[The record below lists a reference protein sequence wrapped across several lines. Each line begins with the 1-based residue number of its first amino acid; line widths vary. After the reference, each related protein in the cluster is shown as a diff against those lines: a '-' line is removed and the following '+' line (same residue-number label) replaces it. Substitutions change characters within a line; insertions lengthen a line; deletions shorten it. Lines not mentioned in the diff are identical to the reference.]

1 MLYSFL
7 RSLLFSVDPERAH
20 HLAIDALKLLQV
32 APASLSPPSDSRLS
46 QNVWGLHFPNPVGLA
61 AGYDK
66 NAAVPL
72 VWSALGFGFAEL
84 GTITAK
90 AQPGNPKPRI
100 FRLEHDEALINRL
113 GFNNEGAIAVAQRLI
128 RVLPPSRSHP
138 VPLGFNIGKSKV
150 TPLEEAE
157 SDYLISLEQLFPFA
171 DYLVVNVSSPN
182 TPELRKLQESER
194 LGRLLRHSKHAT
206 DNFPSKQRLLQSR
219 SW

>member
-1 MLYSFL
+1 M
-7 RSLLFSVDPERAH
+7 FSVDPERAH
-20 HLAIDALKLLQV
+20 HLAIDTLKLLQA

-100 FRLEHDEALINRL
+100 FRLEQDEALVNRL
-113 GFNNEGAIAVAQRLI
+113 GFNNEGAIAVTQRLTQ
-128 RVLPPSRSHP
+128 RSASESLTSSSAWLQYRQVKSHTARRSR
-138 VPLGFNIGKSKV
+138 
-150 TPLEEAE
+150 
-157 SDYLISLEQLFPFA
+157 
-171 DYLVVNVSSPN
+171 
-182 TPELRKLQESER
+182 ER
-194 LGRLLRHSKHAT
+194 LSH
-206 DNFPSKQRLLQSR
+206 QS
-219 SW
+219 